1 MTDLSDAF
9 SADWQRRLR
18 FPAWRPLVLSLSIM
32 GAVIILTASYYR
44 TSITA
49 ADRLAEETAADAALL
64 AEALQRDAARAVPLA
79 ALAASVAENTRE
91 AGPAPLARL
100 AAGSSAAA
108 LALYAPAP
116 GDAAAGGE
124 AVIALRPVATARGP
138 DGAALPEEALVAL
151 AARALAEGRANA
163 SLPLM
168 SAGIPDEDVD
178 GAAATFGAAGF
189 LLAAAQRVEAAGRP
203 AVAVAALRPVAF
215 EAAARGMEGEAVV
228 ASIAAAPA
236 DPRLAAVAEGRSIA
250 HAAPVDDLGLAVT
263 ITRSTRPVRER
274 AATVVSIEIM
284 VMALLAALALF
295 MDQRRTHR
303 AYTAL
308 TGDAEALRGLNLR
321 LSEEVEERRRVEAEL
336 RAAEAGLREAEKLA
350 ALGQMS
356 AAVSHE
362 LSQPVAALRT
372 YLAGLRLLLRQ
383 QREAEAA
390 ETLGHVDRIVERM
403 TAITRELKALA
414 RRGGRDE
421 AVPPPVVDLAGAAAA
436 AVEGMRPLMSDAGV
450 TVRIEAAGASYP
462 VRAEMHRLEQVFS
475 NLLQNALDALGPVEN
490 GGARRIELLVLEEG
504 GAVSVEV
511 ADSGPGVERVAA
523 GQVFEPFFTT
533 KVQGEG
539 LGLGL
544 AISATIAADLGGRL
558 DLLPSRRYG
567 PCRGAR
573 FRFVLPSAR
582 TLAAASAVEGAA

>member
-124 AVIALRPVATARGP
+124 VVIALRPVATARGP

-284 VMALLAALALF
+284 VMAL
-295 MDQRRTHR
+295 
-303 AYTAL
+303 
-308 TGDAEALRGLNLR
+308 
-321 LSEEVEERRRVEAEL
+321 
-336 RAAEAGLREAEKLA
+336 
-350 ALGQMS
+350 
-356 AAVSHE
+356 
-362 LSQPVAALRT
+362 
-372 YLAGLRLLLRQ
+372 
-383 QREAEAA
+383 
-390 ETLGHVDRIVERM
+390 
-403 TAITRELKALA
+403 
-414 RRGGRDE
+414 
-421 AVPPPVVDLAGAAAA
+421 
-436 AVEGMRPLMSDAGV
+436 
-450 TVRIEAAGASYP
+450 
-462 VRAEMHRLEQVFS
+462 
-475 NLLQNALDALGPVEN
+475 
-490 GGARRIELLVLEEG
+490 
-504 GAVSVEV
+504 
-511 ADSGPGVERVAA
+511 
-523 GQVFEPFFTT
+523 
-533 KVQGEG
+533 
-539 LGLGL
+539 
-544 AISATIAADLGGRL
+544 
-558 DLLPSRRYG
+558 
-567 PCRGAR
+567 
-573 FRFVLPSAR
+573 
-582 TLAAASAVEGAA
+582 